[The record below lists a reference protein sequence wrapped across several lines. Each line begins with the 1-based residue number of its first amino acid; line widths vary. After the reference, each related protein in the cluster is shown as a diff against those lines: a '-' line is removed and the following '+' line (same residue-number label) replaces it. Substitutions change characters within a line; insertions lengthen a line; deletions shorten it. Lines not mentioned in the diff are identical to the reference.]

1 MRSTL
6 CFFLILLLAS
16 FARAQD
22 FQQWNEI
29 DLTASWRKA
38 DFLIPLLARTDSSLP
53 NPQLAATGVLADVR
67 LPLHLT
73 LTAGYLFADLP
84 QASYKVHV
92 PLIAL
97 TPTFHL
103 GRLTIADRNR
113 FEKLVGYPTD
123 PVRYRNRLLV
133 DCPFGPRERWH
144 VFTDDEIFFNLTA
157 ADWNQNRFQAGGGAR
172 LSQRL
177 DLDVYYLQKNPAG
190 NAPVTH
196 VLGTTLTIGLRP
208 RPRENLD

>member
-1 MRSTL
+1 
-6 CFFLILLLAS
+6 
-16 FARAQD
+16 
-22 FQQWNEI
+22 
-29 DLTASWRKA
+29 
-38 DFLIPLLARTDSSLP
+38 
-53 NPQLAATGVLADVR
+53 VR
-67 LPLHLT
+67 LPAHLT

-84 QASYKVHV
+84 QSSYKVHLPV
-92 PLIAL
+92 IAV
-97 TPTFHL
+97 TPTFHI
-103 GRLTIADRNR
+103 GRVTISDRNR
-113 FEKLVGYPTD
+113 F
-123 PVRYRNRLLV
+123 LV
-133 DCPFGPRERWH
+133 DCPFGAHQRWH